1 VTTVLEG
8 IRAAVSDGTT
18 VMHSQGCDAAC
29 TSTKGF
35 ADATAK
41 NADTVVLVVGES
53 ATMSGEAASRSST
66 DLPGKQLALIK
77 EIDRTG
83 RLYAVALMNGRPL
96 TIEWLHDLAPTVL
109 EALFPGTE
117 AGHAVAD
124 VLFGDV
130 NPGGKLPVNFPRNVG
145 QIPLALDAGDTTTSP
160 SSSTVTTSAFWNL
173 ARSNLATRRVG
184 VGQLRGR
191 AEGHVHRNRGN
202 ADRHAVRPSCPSSVC
217 GSVQA
222 SRHAGADT
230 TATGDRR
237 EARTMPPR
245 GRPAWP
251 SISGEDHVTR
261 RRPHSSLRQPGLR
274 ATAPT
279 DRVDRDCE
287 Q

>member
-1 VTTVLEG
+1 
-8 IRAAVSDGTT
+8 
-18 VMHSQGCDAAC
+18 
-29 TSTKGF
+29 
-35 ADATAK
+35 
-41 NADTVVLVVGES
+41 
-53 ATMSGEAASRSST
+53 MSGEAAPRSST

-202 ADRHAVRPSCPSSVC
+202 ADRHAVRPSCPSSVWP
-217 GSVQA
+217 A
-222 SRHAGADT
+222 LFRRHAT
-230 TATGDRR
+230 PERIRPRR
-237 EARTMPPR
+237 AIAARRGRCHRAAARRGPRSRGRITSPVAARTRAYDSPACARLRRLTASTVTASSRTPP
-245 GRPAWP
+245 
-251 SISGEDHVTR
+251 VTMN
-261 RRPHSSLRQPGLR
+261 LI
-274 ATAPT
+274 
-279 DRVDRDCE
+279 DDE
-287 Q
+287 